1 MAIEIKKTDIYWII
15 GEATN
20 FGKTTIATSLI
31 RELNTLGKKT
41 IGFKPLAGIRFSQSR
56 DLLINEIPF
65 SDCGMFGNDALK
77 LCDASPFSDRGLLDI
92 INPGLL
98 LFKDSILEPL
108 LIRIGSKKLN
118 NLAYF
123 RGEFL
128 EGFLKHDEN
137 KKIFKQ
143 SLLPTK
149 CPMRSVENVSH
160 IDAALEHIFALSP
173 DVVVMEGAGPFL
185 PVWAGSH
192 FVNNILLLTDGKIHF
207 LKDINLKLNLK
218 HNEKVHVKIFF
229 RHLKIPKKKILT
241 FPFTKVAPE
250 KVQEYSND
258 LMKKLLTA

>member
-1 MAIEIKKTDIYWII
+1 ME
-15 GEATN
+15 
-20 FGKTTIATSLI
+20 
-31 RELNTLGKKT
+31 
-41 IGFKPLAGIRFSQSR
+41 GI
-56 DLLINEIPF
+56 
-65 SDCGMFGNDALK
+65 
-77 LCDASPFSDRGLLDI
+77 
-92 INPGLL
+92 
-98 LFKDSILEPL
+98 
-108 LIRIGSKKLN
+108 
-118 NLAYF
+118 
-123 RGEFL
+123 
-128 EGFLKHDEN
+128 LKHDEN

-143 SLLPTK
+143 SLLPTN